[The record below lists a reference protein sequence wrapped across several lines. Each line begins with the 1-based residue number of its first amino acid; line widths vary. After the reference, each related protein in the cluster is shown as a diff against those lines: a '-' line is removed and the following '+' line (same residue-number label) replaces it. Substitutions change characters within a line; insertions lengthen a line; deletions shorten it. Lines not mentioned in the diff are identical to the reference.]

1 MRINKEEKTAT
12 RNTFMLYLMNI
23 AKMVFPLLTLPYL
36 TRVMSVPAY
45 GVVTYV
51 KAVMQYMQ
59 LLLAFGFAL
68 SATKEIVEAKQDP
81 EKLSRILG
89 DVQVAKLLLT
99 GIAGAALVVLT
110 ICIPILRENILFV
123 ALSFLNVVIME
134 MLADFLFRGIDR
146 MEVLTI
152 RFVLSKI
159 ISTVC
164 TFLFIKNDSHL
175 LLIPVFDC
183 LGSLAALVLVLWEIR
198 KMGLRFAPSGI
209 RESLRMLK
217 ESATYFASDMATTAF
232 GALNTLLIGIYA
244 SSEDVAYWGL
254 VMQLVGAVN
263 AMYTPIT
270 SGIYPS
276 MIRSKSLGFIKKIL
290 MIFMPIVTVGC
301 LICWF
306 GAELIMVI
314 VGGEQYV
321 AAVPVFRCMVPVL
334 FLSFGAQLF
343 GWPTLGPIG
352 KSKETSM
359 TTIITAVAQ
368 AAGLALLIAVNQFQ
382 LIYIALL
389 RCATELLMLVLRVS
403 VCLRYRKEYNP

>member
-12 RNTFMLYLMNI
+12 KNTFMLYLMNI

-36 TRVMSVPAY
+36 TRVLSVPGY

-68 SATKEIVEAKQDP
+68 SATKEIVNADLDKD
-81 EKLSRILG
+81 KLSRILG

-99 GIAGAALVVLT
+99 GIAAVALVVLT
-110 ICIPILRENILFV
+110 ACIPLLRENILFV

-134 MLADFLFRGIDR
+134 MLADFLFRGVDR

-152 RFVLSKI
+152 RFVVSKV

-164 TFLFIKNDSHL
+164 TFLFIKDDSHI

-183 LGSLAALVLVLWEIR
+183 LGSAAALVLVLMEIR

-209 RESLRMLK
+209 KESIRMLK
-217 ESATYFASDMATTAF
+217 ESATYFMSDMATTAF
-232 GALNTLLIGIYA
+232 GALNTLLIGIYVD
-244 SSEDVAYWGL
+244 ETQVAYWGL
-254 VMQLVGAVN
+254 VMQLVGAVQS
-263 AMYTPIT
+263 MYTPIT

-276 MIRSKSLGFIKKIL
+276 MIRTKSLGFIKKIL
-290 MIFMPIVTVGC
+290 MIFMPVVTVGC
-301 LICWF
+301 LICYF
-306 GAELIMVI
+306 GAELILLI

-321 AAVPVFRCMVPVL
+321 AAIPVFRCMIPVM
-334 FLSFGAQLF
+334 FFSFAAMLF

-368 AAGLALLIAVNQFQ
+368 VAGLIILIAIDQFQ
-382 LIYIALL
+382 LVYIALL
-389 RCATELLMLVLRVS
+389 RGATELLMLGLRLS
-403 VCLRYRKEYNP
+403 VCLRNRHEYNP